1 MIASSITNKMLRS
14 LGDIGYS
21 PGDLPKNYSFSG
33 TLKEVLVNTHVPKEV
48 SIINSSFL
56 EVTMQKSDYLSALMT
71 DIHFGKERVANQ
83 TLNMSCQVENEQHPA
98 WLLVSTY
105 YASYFLACDIAKICG
120 QFITNIPSSGVK
132 ELLTQVTNGSS
143 SQFNLEGDASFA
155 ANVSRGRYENEIV
168 IKLNKTAAKPH
179 KVAWSNLFGIIRD
192 IKCNDPN
199 IGLDRLKEIVDS
211 NNTRWRLPSTI
222 RNEWNYSSTH
232 YYGEKG
238 TELAN
243 SFITLMKNSNSSF
256 KRFSNNTLHPNEE
269 NITASI
275 AFVYETLNAA
285 YSNTLNQ
292 IRL

>member
-1 MIASSITNKMLRS
+1 MISASISTKMLRS
-14 LGDIGYS
+14 LGEIGYS
-21 PGDLPKNYSFSG
+21 PGDLPKKYSFSG

-56 EVTMQKSDYLSALMT
+56 EITMHKSDYLSALMT
-71 DIHFGKERVANQ
+71 DIHFGKERIANQ
-83 TLNMSCQVENEQHPA
+83 VLNMICQVENEQHPA

-120 QFITNIPSSGVK
+120 QFITNIPELGVV
-132 ELLTQVTNGSS
+132 ELLTQVTHGSS
-143 SQFNLEGDASFA
+143 SKFNLDGDTSFA
-155 ANVSRGRYENEIV
+155 VNVTRGKYENEIV

-192 IKCNDPN
+192 IKLNDPN
-199 IGLDRLKEIVDS
+199 ISFERFKEIVDS
-211 NNTRWRLPSTI
+211 NNSRWRLPSTI

-238 TELAN
+238 TQLAN

-275 AFVYETLNAA
+275 AFVYETLNEA
-285 YSNTLNQ
+285 YLKTLTQ